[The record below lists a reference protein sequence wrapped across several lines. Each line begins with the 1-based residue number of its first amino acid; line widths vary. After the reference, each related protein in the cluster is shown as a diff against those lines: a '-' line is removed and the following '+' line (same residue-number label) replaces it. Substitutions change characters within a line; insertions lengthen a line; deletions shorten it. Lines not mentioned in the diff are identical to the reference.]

1 MEKLS
6 GPLAWLKQ
14 IYLRIF
20 WKPLQPGEA
29 KRQFNTTA
37 TLTALIVMVV
47 VFTVVALIAPAPPKY
62 VGEFR
67 EQLRPEDE
75 KRIAIEREKA
85 IAEVTAK
92 AQSAFTS
99 KNSSKVEASAGRGQ
113 GTAPNRNSS
122 MILNRPGV
130 NSGNQLA
137 AGQKFTVQL
146 LDKITVGD
154 QAVPVIAEVTGG
166 VFNDSGGGILEGSR
180 LYGTAQFQAG
190 QDRAQIQFQSI
201 ADPSGVVRNLQAVA
215 IGADGQMGA
224 SGETHSNGF
233 RNAAGQFV
241 TRFAGAYA
249 EGSQQRDFMGNS
261 QGGATNGLLNAVAQT
276 AKDRTDDFA
285 TDLKKQHE
293 WIELPQTTTVNVILT
308 QPFMFRESGSVQ

>member
-6 GPLAWLKQ
+6 RPLAWLRQ

-20 WKPLQPGEA
+20 WKTLQPGEA
-29 KRQFNTTA
+29 KRQFNTAT
-37 TLTALIVMVV
+37 TLTVLIVMVV
-47 VFTVVALIAPAPPKY
+47 VFTIVALIAPAPPKY

-67 EQLRPEDE
+67 EKLRPEDE

-92 AQSAFTS
+92 TQSAFTS
-99 KNSSKVEASAGRGQ
+99 KNSSKIEPSAGQ
-113 GTAPNRNSS
+113 STAPNRNSS

-130 NSGNQLA
+130 NSGTQLA
-137 AGQKFTVQL
+137 AGQKFTVRL
-146 LDKITVGD
+146 LDKIIVGD
-154 QAVPVIAEVTGG
+154 QTVPVIAEVTAG
-166 VFNDSGGGILEGSR
+166 VFNDGGGGILEGSR
-180 LYGTAQFQAG
+180 LFGTAQFQGG
-190 QDRAQIQFQSI
+190 QERAQIQFQSI
-201 ADPSGVVRNLQAVA
+201 ADPSGVVRNLQAIA
-215 IGADGQMGA
+215 IGEDGQMGV

-293 WIELPQTTTVNVILT
+293 WIELTEATAVDVILT
-308 QPFMFRESGSVQ
+308 QPFVFREPGSVR